1 MTIYDSLKQTTRSL
15 KNWSCRGRT
24 DKVGYSVAD
33 SLLEIMQ
40 CESELTCTRSRVC
53 GFHLKKHFWKNNS
66 DWRFEAEAPPK
77 TLGEAQV

>member
-40 CESELTCTRSRVC
+40 CNAKV
-53 GFHLKKHFWKNNS
+53 NS
-66 DWRFEAEAPPK
+66 PAQEAEFVVF
-77 TLGEAQV
+77 T